1 MDKKIFKGG
10 GLNFHT
16 VFLFAIP
23 LVIGIKKEFYDIS
36 RGCMLIIIT
45 GLAYH
50 YTYIKPFEILDKI
63 MVSICGTYY
72 SILGYTYTYYYLG
85 SIICILTSMII
96 YKTLSYSKYGIVF
109 HSLMHAICSAGI
121 SFLVLGCSSVNEC
134 QSLKNITFY

>member
-1 MDKKIFKGG
+1 MNKELFKGG

-16 VFLFAIP
+16 VFLFTIP
-23 LVIGIKKEFYDIS
+23 LVIGIKKKFYDIS

-50 YTYIKPFEILDKI
+50 YTYIKPFEILNKI

-72 SILGYTYTYYYLG
+72 LILGYTYTYYYLG
-85 SIICILTSMII
+85 SIICILTSIII
-96 YKTLSYSKYGIVF
+96 YKALSYSKYGIVL
-109 HSLMHAICSAGI
+109 HSLMHSICSVGI
-121 SFLVLGCSSVNEC
+121 SFLVLGCSSVDQC